1 MFQSIAN
8 AARSAFGWHNNQ
20 YDAVNPSNKRRS
32 SGNNV
37 LSHDRAL
44 GTSERRQM
52 IESARDI
59 NRNFAAGAYMIR
71 KHLDYVSTFSFQ
83 PQTGDPVLDKDL
95 AALFKWWSRP
105 ENCDV
110 AGRHSL
116 ASMIRLAESHRTI
129 DGDVFLLKLKS
140 GHLQGLEG
148 DRVMNEGG
156 VGIIQDSP
164 FPKAVRQVHGIHV
177 DAGGR
182 ALAYDVYTKG
192 IYLSY
197 QFDRTV
203 KARNILHHG
212 YFDGYDQV
220 RGVSP
225 LASAIPTFVDTL
237 EMKEYARLKAKISQ
251 LFALS
256 IQRQAAMYED
266 ESCGSTEYD
275 VDFGKGPV
283 MLDLDPGDEASF
295 LESKTPA
302 TEFQDFITMSLQ
314 IASKALDIPWSFF
327 DEAYTN
333 YSGSRI
339 ALLQYVKSAQSK
351 REQNQCLLDKITR
364 WKLAQWQQEGLLPQ
378 LPLRSLNWSWIPSG
392 TPWFD
397 VKAEAEAD
405 IMLITNGLKTRR
417 EVRQERYGDD
427 WSRVVEELAAENQ
440 KLSSLGLGGAPA
452 QTQQPEVGNDQAE

>member
-1 MFQSIAN
+1 MFNAIAK
-8 AARSAFGWHNNQ
+8 ATKSAFSWNSSQ
-20 YDAVNPSNKRRS
+20 YDAVNPKNKRRNSGYDVKS
-32 SGNNV
+32 S
-37 LSHDRAL
+37 DRAL
-44 GTSERRQM
+44 GTTERRQM
-52 IESARDI
+52 IESGRDI

-83 PQTGDPVLDKDL
+83 PRTGDQKLDADL

-116 ASMIRLAESHRTI
+116 ASMIRLTESHRTI

-140 GHLQGLEG
+140 GHMQGIES

-156 VGIIQDSP
+156 TGIVQESP
-164 FPKAVRQVHGIHV
+164 VPKAVRQVHGIHV
-177 DAGGR
+177 DNGGK
-182 ALAYDVYTKG
+182 AIAYDVYTKG
-192 IYLSY
+192 IYMSY
-197 QFDRTV
+197 QYDRTV
-203 KARNILHHG
+203 KARNMLHHG
-212 YFDGYDQV
+212 YFDGFDQI

-266 ESCGSTEYD
+266 ESCGVTEYD

-283 MLDLDPGDEASF
+283 MLDLDPGDEANF

-327 DEAYTN
+327 DESFTN

-339 ALLQYVKSAQSK
+339 AMLQYVKSAQSK

-364 WKLAQWQQEGLLPQ
+364 WKLAQWQKEGLLPSM
-378 LPLRSLNWSWIPSG
+378 PLRQLNWSWIPSG

-397 VKAEAEAD
+397 VKNEAEAD
-405 IMLITNGLKTRR
+405 ILLIQNGLKTRR

-427 WSRVVEELAAENQ
+427 WSTVIDELAAEQ
-440 KLSSLGLGGAPA
+440 AKMAILSPA
-452 QTQQPEVGNDQAE
+452 QPTQAPQEQPQDEQTQ